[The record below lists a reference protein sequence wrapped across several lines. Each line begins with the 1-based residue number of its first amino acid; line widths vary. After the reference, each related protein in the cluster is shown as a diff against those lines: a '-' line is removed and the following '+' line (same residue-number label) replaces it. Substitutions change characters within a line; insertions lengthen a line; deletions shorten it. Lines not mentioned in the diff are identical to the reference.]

1 MNYYYKYIK
10 YKTKYLKLI
19 QFGGEGEKLDELK
32 KQINNLKTYD
42 KEKEII
48 IELKN
53 FNEKEVKNIKSRYY
67 KQIEELKIKN
77 EKELNDL
84 KKSNQKNINSAAYN
98 ENLKYSA
105 IKKSDISEEEK
116 ISENEEKIKKINEDL
131 NKDSQIKQLDS
142 KYILIQE
149 TLLLINTYKKK
160 LIELKSNPSNIND
173 QVLIELQSTISDID
187 IKLSQIF

>member
-1 MNYYYKYIK
+1 
-10 YKTKYLKLI
+10 
-19 QFGGEGEKLDELK
+19 
-32 KQINNLKTYD
+32 
-42 KEKEII
+42 
-48 IELKN
+48 
-53 FNEKEVKNIKSRYY
+53 
-67 KQIEELKIKN
+67 
-77 EKELNDL
+77 
-84 KKSNQKNINSAAYN
+84 
-98 ENLKYSA
+98 
-105 IKKSDISEEEK
+105 
-116 ISENEEKIKKINEDL
+116 L